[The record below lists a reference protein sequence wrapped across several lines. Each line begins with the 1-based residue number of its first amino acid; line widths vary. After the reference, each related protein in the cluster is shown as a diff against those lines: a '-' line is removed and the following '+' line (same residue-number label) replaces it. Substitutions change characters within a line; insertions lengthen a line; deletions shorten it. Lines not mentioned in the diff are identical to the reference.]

1 VVTAASATSAAEE
14 AIVRAIEAQSWT
26 DRVAEPVQ
34 RPLNALLERQGAL
47 RALLNGTWLGH
58 PVHAAVTDLP
68 VGAWASG
75 FLLDL
80 LDLLGVNA
88 FGGRRNVRVASD
100 AVQTIGLAGALGS
113 ALFGL
118 ADWSYTAGRPRRVG
132 MIHGLL
138 NVAIAGIYGASLVA
152 RARRQRTTGIAL
164 SSAGFLLLFF
174 STWLGG
180 ELTYRYGVGVN
191 RAAFEDEPEDWSAT
205 VGEAELAEGQ
215 LRRVDVGGTPVL
227 LARVGGRVAA
237 IGDTCTHMG
246 CSLSEGKLDGEDV
259 VCPCHGSRFHLADGQ
274 VVHGPATVAEPA
286 YEVRTRGGRIEVCQ
300 PAPAGGKSGGQ

>member
-1 VVTAASATSAAEE
+1 VASVTNATSAAGATSAAEE
-14 AIVRAIEAQSWT
+14 AIVRAIEEQSWT

-34 RPLNALLERQGAL
+34 RPLYALLERQGAL

-132 MIHGLL
+132 IVHGLL
-138 NVAIAGIYGASLVA
+138 NVGIAGIYGASLAA
-152 RARRQRTTGIAL
+152 RARRQRRDL
-164 SSAGFLLLFF
+164 SRARLLLAMSHRFADDIAAD
-174 STWLGG
+174 
-180 ELTYRYGVGVN
+180 YRIP
-191 RAAFEDEPEDWSAT
+191 RDRF
-205 VGEAELAEGQ
+205 
-215 LRRVDVGGTPVL
+215 RVVPHPIDLDRFRPGT
-227 LARVGGRVAA
+227 AR
-237 IGDTCTHMG
+237 H
-246 CSLSEGKLDGEDV
+246 
-259 VCPCHGSRFHLADGQ
+259 ADGRLTLLF
-274 VVHGPATVAEPA
+274 VS
-286 YEVRTRGGRIEVCQ
+286 RIS
-300 PAPAGGKSGGQ
+300 AR